1 MTCKHH
7 YVKQKEKCNLCQ
19 LHYRSHR
26 DCTLPRYSTF
36 ITPRLK
42 SSIVTAYGGHSSKS
56 TTAVLSPTTMS
67 SRNSKPCFPRPT
79 VISSISTGLHLFAST
94 FLGVPG
100 AFYRP

>member
-19 LHYRSHR
+19 LRYRSHR

-67 SRNSKPCFPRPT
+67 SRISEPCLPKPTLMSSMATGFHCLAFTFGGPPRP
-79 VISSISTGLHLFAST
+79 F
-94 FLGVPG
+94 
-100 AFYRP
+100 